1 MGCHHAA
8 ITAGYGNGHSR
19 AHLHRV
25 VVEVRHHDLI
35 LVVDRHKVWPWR
47 SSTERGWG
55 HRDPSVGLMCVAALV
70 QAVPG
75 PGERRAGRTQHPTR
89 GAEPGDVARTQNWD
103 LAPKPRAQNQVSELE
118 PGSQP
123 SDTAFRIKTQNENP
137 ELEPRTQAQKPA
149 SRTQNWNP
157 EPSASTRTRTRTRA
171 KIQNQDPE
179 MELRT

>member
-1 MGCHHAA
+1 MGCQCHHAA
-8 ITAGYGNGHSR
+8 ITAGHGNGHSR

-103 LAPKPRAQNQVSELE
+103 LEPKPRAQHPE
-118 PGSQP
+118 PRPRNRAKDQ
-123 SDTAFRIKTQNENP
+123 DP
-137 ELEPRTQAQKPA
+137 ELESRTKNPVLRTESQIPEPRSGTQSPVPEPRPRTE
-149 SRTQNWNP
+149 T
-157 EPSASTRTRTRTRA
+157 
-171 KIQNQDPE
+171 
-179 MELRT
+179 